1 MGTAARGPQKEPNEC
16 TVGRRMKEKRGGGE
30 GWREGNLRVQNAKC

>member
-1 MGTAARGPQKEPNEC
+1 MGTTARGPQKEPNEC
-16 TVGRRMKEKRGGGE
+16 TVGRRMKGKKENRE